1 MDHSDDLE
9 EAIFTNARQ
18 ITDSTARE
26 RYIQDACG
34 TDSLLENRVSSLL
47 RMYAEEKSFLE
58 SPIET
63 TTAMDLAF
71 GLAESTGSVVG
82 PYELIEQIGAGG
94 MGLVF
99 LAQQHS
105 PVRRQVALK
114 IIRTGMD
121 SRAVVQRFEAE
132 RQTLAQLNHPGIT
145 RLLDAGTS
153 STGRPWFVMELAQGL
168 PITDFCR
175 QKSLPLSERLS
186 LFESVCDAVHH
197 AHQNGVIHRDL
208 KPANIVVTVV
218 DDRHVP
224 KVIDFGVA
232 RVTQQEAGSDSG
244 STILNHLEP
253 FILGT
258 PAYMS
263 PEQTYLSDRDLD
275 ARCDVYSL
283 GILLYQLL
291 TDARPFPDIQWQDI
305 DYAET
310 RRVIQE
316 LSPLLP
322 SERIQSLLEAKGSVS
337 SSVAPPEIGQIN
349 DQARLSTQLKLQ
361 RLSSVLKGDLDWIT
375 MKAIEKNRDQRY
387 ASVADLAADIRR
399 HVNHEPVQAGP
410 AAPLYRLKKLLRR
423 RKSRVAVLSLAG
435 GLVLLLSLSVLIGR
449 SLLVERAESA
459 KNRQLVQ
466 DQQQLV
472 VARDDLIRQQSY
484 ATDMQSGIAAYF
496 RGDTKR
502 AREKVRLFAEHT
514 DSESCVGFEWH
525 YLNRLCRDVPQVL
538 TGDKGKVFDVAF
550 SPDSRLLASGTGG
563 DAFTLHIWE
572 ANSGALL
579 RAIRQFDND
588 VNGICFN
595 SDGTTVLAAEES
607 GRIRAWDTQ
616 SGNLKSQLEIF
627 DSPVS
632 QIFLAS
638 NDRTLMASEVNWL
651 SMASKI
657 SICDLQSLTRIKQID
672 GQCILDVN
680 ESQRIVATVSNDGVV
695 GFRVFPDLHVLS
707 TFSELRP
714 GLASAC
720 LSHDGR
726 ILATGSKHGDV
737 RIWRRDA
744 VGSQVLAEPG
754 PGPFPTAIRGV
765 AFSADDK
772 HLIVARYDGIVQ
784 ILNIANG
791 TIQRVFN
798 PEFGEVWTVCVSPD
812 GKTFATG
819 YSDGHVEMR
828 DWANHSSLRKT
839 VYSSPEPFLAVAHD
853 ADGGRMAIVNF
864 DGTSI
869 VVYSTSRGRVLQT
882 LTAPQGVHFRNVAFS
897 ADGQAL
903 WITDAVGSLF
913 KGNLKDAELV
923 QQPPLFQRPLM
934 APIVS
939 ADGRFLAF
947 NTDDSE
953 DGLAGIRDV
962 QSGAELYRLPGKVHK
977 DAFWSHRITGF
988 LDDSTV
994 ATTQYPFAMH
1004 WNFRTGQELPPR
1016 FVQQLQRIFHTG
1028 LSPDRKTML
1037 ISLADTNVHLWNLA
1051 THETT
1056 AVLQGHREV
1065 VTASAFSA
1073 SGRTLATATASGEIR
1088 LWHIPT
1094 AQSICELQGIH
1105 GQILSL
1111 WFTADERRLFVA
1123 VQLKSGERQIQVWD
1137 TSGP

>member
-18 ITDSTARE
+18 ITDSTARD

-34 TDSLLENRVSSLL
+34 TDLLLENRVRSLL
-47 RMYAEEKSFLE
+47 RVYAEEKSFLE

-63 TTAMDLAF
+63 TTAMDLVF
-71 GLAESTGSVVG
+71 GLAESTGSVIG

-99 LAQQHS
+99 LARQHS

-175 QKSLPLSERLS
+175 QHALLIPERLR
-186 LFESVCDAVHH
+186 LFELVCDAMQH
-197 AHQNGVIHRDL
+197 AHENGVIHLDL
-208 KPANIVVTVV
+208 KPANILVTVV
-218 DDRHVP
+218 NGRHVP

-232 RVTQQEAGSDSG
+232 QVTSQETIPDAQPPLPNESG
-244 STILNHLEP
+244 P
-253 FILGT
+253 AAILGT

-263 PEQTYLSDRDLD
+263 PEQTYLPDCDLD

-283 GILLYQLL
+283 GILLYELL
-291 TDARPFPDIQWQDI
+291 TDANPFQGFRWKD
-305 DYAET
+305 AGFTET
-310 RRVIQE
+310 RRVIQDV
-316 LSPLLP
+316 SPLVPSDQVRSLSGVKGSKSSSMVP
-322 SERIQSLLEAKGSVS
+322 SEAGNVNDRAKLST
-337 SSVAPPEIGQIN
+337 PLNQE
-349 DQARLSTQLKLQ
+349 RLSFE
-361 RLSSVLKGDLDWIT
+361 LKGDLDWIT
-375 MKAIEKNRDQRY
+375 MKAIEKDRDRRY
-387 ASVADLAADIRR
+387 ASIADLAADIRR
-399 HVNHEPVQAGP
+399 HLNHEPVQAGP
-410 AAPLYRLKKLLRR
+410 AARLYRLKKLLRR
-423 RKSRVAVLSLAG
+423 RKSRVALLSLTG
-435 GLVLLLSLSVLIGR
+435 GLLLLLSLSMLIGR
-449 SLLVERAESA
+449 SLLVERAESE
-459 KNRQLVQ
+459 KNRQRVQ

-472 VARDDLIRQQSY
+472 VARDNLIRQQGY
-484 ATDMQSGIAAYF
+484 ATDMQTGIAAYF
-496 RGDTKR
+496 RGDIKR
-502 AREKVRLFAEHT
+502 AREKVQLFAVDT
-514 DSESCVGFEWH
+514 DSETFVGFEWH

-572 ANSGALL
+572 ANSGALM
-579 RAIRQFDND
+579 RSIRHFEND
-588 VNGICFN
+588 VNGICVN
-595 SDGTTVLAAEES
+595 TDGTTVLTAEES

-616 SGNLKSQLEIF
+616 TGNLKSQLEFF

-657 SICDLQSLTRIKQID
+657 SICDLQSLTRTKQID

-680 ESQRIVATVSNDGVV
+680 ESQRLVATVSNDGVV
-695 GFRVFPDLHVLS
+695 GFRVFPDLHVIS
-707 TFSELRP
+707 TFSEMRP

-726 ILATGSKHGDV
+726 TLATGSKHGDV

-744 VGSQVLAEPG
+744 VESQVLSE
-754 PGPFPTAIRGV
+754 PGPFPIAIRGV
-765 AFSADDK
+765 AFSGDDK

-784 ILNIANG
+784 ILDIASG
-791 TIQRVFN
+791 TVERVFN

-812 GKTFATG
+812 GQTFATG
-819 YSDGHVEMR
+819 YSDGHIELR
-828 DWANHSSLRKT
+828 DWANHGSLRKT

-853 ADGGRMAIVNF
+853 ADGGRMAIVKS
-864 DGTSI
+864 DGKVI
-869 VVYSTSRGRVLQT
+869 AVYSTRDGDALQT

-897 ADGQAL
+897 ADGQAV

-913 KGNLKDAELV
+913 KGNLKGAELV

-962 QSGAELYRLPGKVHK
+962 RSGAKLYHLPGKVHK

-994 ATTQYPFAMH
+994 ATSQHPFAMQ
-1004 WNFRTGQELPPR
+1004 WNFRTGQELLPR
-1016 FVQQLQRIFHTG
+1016 FVQQLQLIFHTG
-1028 LSPDRKTML
+1028 LSPDRKAML
-1037 ISLADTNVHLWNLA
+1037 ISLADTNVHLWDLA

-1056 AVLQGHREV
+1056 AVLQGHSEV
-1065 VTASAFSA
+1065 VTASAFSP
-1073 SGRTLATATASGEIR
+1073 SGRTLVTATASGEIR
-1088 LWHIPT
+1088 LWHVPT

-1105 GQILSL
+1105 GEILSL
-1111 WFTADERRLFVA
+1111 WLTADEKRLFVA

-1137 TSGP
+1137 TSGT